1 MVTLRK
7 GAINVP
13 VQFEIRDGNDLLTLT
28 GYDSVKLYINGY
40 ASSPITATL
49 ISTGVVS
56 VTFPSAF
63 CAVTGEYKAY
73 FGAFDNTTDFIP
85 LGESFIIKVI
95 DTWD

>member
-13 VQFEIRDGNDLLTLT
+13 VQFEIRDSNDLLTLS

-40 ASSPITATL
+40 ASSPITATI
-49 ISTGVVS
+49 ISAGLVS
-56 VTFPSAF
+56 ITFPTAL
-63 CAVTGEYKAY
+63 CAQVGEYKAY

-85 LGESFIIKVI
+85 LGDSFIIKVI